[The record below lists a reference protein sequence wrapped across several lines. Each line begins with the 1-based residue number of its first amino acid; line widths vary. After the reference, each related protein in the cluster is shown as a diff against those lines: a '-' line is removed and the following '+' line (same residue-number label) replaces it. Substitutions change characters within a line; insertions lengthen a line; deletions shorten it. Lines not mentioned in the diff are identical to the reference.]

1 MTLMTTCTISS
12 CSDESFGENSNG
24 YGKLK
29 FEAILPGSNGT
40 STRTVYVQDQYGK
53 LKSGWESNDRIS
65 VYGFASGTYTF
76 TNPDIDK
83 STDDISRWSNSEAE
97 YQREEDLVA
106 VYPALPINND
116 GIVEMDFS
124 NQDGTLENLKN
135 YDLMVS
141 DKVPYKQ
148 TEVKFQMVRK
158 NVFLRIDVDKTKYK
172 NDPTGITITITGS
185 TGINKASYNI
195 NSNTYRLSGTST
207 NITFTNSRSN
217 VPESDGYY
225 LFYIAVPCIQNSVPI
240 TRIEIKKVVKN
251 GNREQTISDSRNYS
265 NLKMNPGYIYSTRL
279 ANIADWGEK
288 ALLNYGDSV
297 NSRIS
302 ELVGNASNVRK
313 IIFEVNSTKK
323 VENYSQY
330 KDLHFEFLGF
340 NANLYAVHEGNG
352 VVVIFTSGNVIYYN
366 NAPSGMFKDFSNL
379 EEIENLAIVK
389 MDDGSIAQDIR
400 DLSKMFYGCKSL
412 KKIDLSSFVTNSV
425 GDFTSMFEGCNSLTR
440 LDISSFNTADAMSEI
455 VRGLMK
461 SKYDI
466 GLFQSIYKNMNRMFA
481 NCSNIKELNLGKNFN
496 LTYFYTDPLWNRT
509 SNDWI
514 KDSFVGTP
522 NNISIKT
529 TQEMK
534 DQMTYRQRLTIM
546 GLTNEEDIDWINVVN
561 GQPLQ

>member
-1 MTLMTTCTISS
+1 MTIMTTCTISS
-12 CSDESFGENSNG
+12 CSDESFDENSNG

-40 STRTVYVQDQYGK
+40 STRTVYVQTQYGK

-83 STDDISRWSNSEAE
+83 STDDVSRWSNSEAV
-97 YQREEDLVA
+97 YQRGENLVA
-106 VYPALPINND
+106 VYPASTLNK

-141 DKVPYKQ
+141 DKVPYEQ
-148 TEVKFQMVRK
+148 AEVKFQMVRK

-195 NSNTYRLSGTST
+195 NSNTYSLSGTST

-217 VPESDGYY
+217 VPESDEYY
-225 LFYIAVPCIQNSVPI
+225 SFYFAVPCIQNRVPI
-240 TRIEIKKVVKN
+240 TRIEIKKVIRN
-251 GNREQTISDSRNYS
+251 GIINQTISDSRNYS
-265 NLKMNPGYIYSTRL
+265 NLEMNPGYIYSTRL
-279 ANIADWGEK
+279 ANIADRGEK
-288 ALLNYGDSV
+288 ALLNYGNSV

-352 VVVIFTSGNVIYYN
+352 VVVIFTHGSVIYYN
-366 NAPSGMFKDFSNL
+366 NDPSGMFKDFSNL
-379 EEIENLAIVK
+379 EEIENLAMVK
-389 MDDGSIAQDIR
+389 MEGGSVLQNIR
-400 DLSKMFYGCKSL
+400 NLSEMFYNCTSLKSL
-412 KKIDLSSFVTNSV
+412 DLSSFIT
-425 GDFTSMFEGCNSLTR
+425 TYQEGNF
-440 LDISSFNTADAMSEI
+440 ISGIATYLKDM
-455 VRGLMK
+455 R
-461 SKYDI
+461 
-466 GLFQSIYKNMNRMFA
+466 RMFY
-481 NCSNIKELNLGKNFN
+481 NCKSLQVLNLGQNFDLDKLKIPIIN
-496 LTYFYTDPLWNRT
+496 INYVEDIFTNMA
-509 SNDWI
+509 NDSKKVLI
-514 KDSFVGTP
+514 ITTE
-522 NNISIKT
+522 T
-529 TQEMK
+529 TQQQILEDPQSMGF
-534 DQMTYRQRLTIM
+534 DESVADWTI
-546 GLTNEEDIDWINVVN
+546 I
-561 GQPLQ
+561 Q